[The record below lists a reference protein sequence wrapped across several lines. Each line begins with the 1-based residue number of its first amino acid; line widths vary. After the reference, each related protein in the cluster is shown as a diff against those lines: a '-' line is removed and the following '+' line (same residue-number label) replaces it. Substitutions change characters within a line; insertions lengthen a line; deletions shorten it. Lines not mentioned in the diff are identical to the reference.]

1 MDQGG
6 GLKRLTRR
14 HAAQFL
20 DGEVAEFVVDQ
31 GQELLGGLR
40 VSLLDG
46 REDLRHI
53 IHATESP
60 LPRPSLGPS
69 CTARVTSQ
77 PDRGAGGLPQFNCH
91 ASEGIE

>member
-40 VSLLDG
+40 VALLDG

-53 IHATESP
+53 SHGQS
-60 LPRPSLGPS
+60 LLSRGLRLGPS

-77 PDRGAGGLPQFNCH
+77 PDRGARGL
-91 ASEGIE
+91 ASV

>member
-20 DGEVAEFVVDQ
+20 NGEVAEFVVDQ

-40 VSLLDG
+40 VSLLHG

-53 IHATESP
+53 IHGQSP
-60 LPRPSLGPS
+60 LPR
-69 CTARVTSQ
+69 R
-77 PDRGAGGLPQFNCH
+77 
-91 ASEGIE
+91 